1 MLYHGPPYMQYNYNF
16 CLQPPAPERVRKR
29 KREGGQKGAKA
40 SAPTPTSDDTEG
52 TGAPTPADL
61 PDNPSKA
68 VPPIAIKKEPGLQ
81 VLGHQMDAVSV
92 YILFLQGPPSP
103 QSLYWNWVVVTVG
116 RPNKLSYLYILYF
129 QADEAPLTKSG
140 PVATPSADPM
150 ESAVPAE
157 DEIVGEDQGGD
168 QAGEDPADLNP
179 TVIEISDSSQ
189 PSVTEGATAAADT
202 VDQGEQVGR
211 GPQGPSGGL
220 APEVVAACTRAHL
233 VNLGVAPSI
242 SGHPPVTDPSPYSFA
257 AIRPPAAGR
266 SPGMSLEQ
274 WEAISAPSGGGQV
287 RPSRPGRGS
296 LQRRAVRSSTL
307 SSTSAV
313 SSLPTGGDALGAAPS
328 SGKALSS
335 REKKKARAFIVWA
348 PTQDQLMHA
357 QLLLKG
363 DSIYK
368 MDAPICLTA
377 SDPRMTGVP
386 LSKKWLCAYCA
397 AQYSSQLDCQGHTLS
412 AHSQVRS
419 PSLCDCRVSTFNSA
433 KALWDHLS
441 LMHNIEVR
449 RLKNEDPPAPWLKS
463 TTRPTR

>member
-1 MLYHGPPYMQYNYNF
+1 MIVPVEESEE
-16 CLQPPAPERVRKR
+16 ER
-29 KREGGQKGAKA
+29 
-40 SAPTPTSDDTEG
+40 ST
-52 TGAPTPADL
+52 
-61 PDNPSKA
+61 
-68 VPPIAIKKEPGLQ
+68 
-81 VLGHQMDAVSV
+81 
-92 YILFLQGPPSP
+92 
-103 QSLYWNWVVVTVG
+103 VVI
-116 RPNKLSYLYILYF
+116 SS
-129 QADEAPLTKSG
+129 E
-140 PVATPSADPM
+140 
-150 ESAVPAE
+150 
-157 DEIVGEDQGGD
+157 GGD
-168 QAGEDPADLNP
+168 QGEESIHLDL
-179 TVIEISDSSQ
+179 DSEASEAPDLPRDTTQ
-189 PSVTEGATAAADT
+189 EGATVAAVA
-202 VDQGEQVGR
+202 QGEQVRR
-211 GPQGPSGGL
+211 GPQGPPGGL
-220 APEVVAACTRAHL
+220 SPEVVAACTRAHL
-233 VNLGVAPSI
+233 VDMGVVPSI
-242 SGHPPVTDPSPYSFA
+242 SGRPPVSEPAPFSSFSSSC
-257 AIRPPAAGR
+257 PPAAGR

-313 SSLPTGGDALGAAPS
+313 PSLPTGGDAPGAAPS